1 MMDIYL
7 PLLSYGDPE
16 GETVVPAPGA
26 DKDLSGTKLDVQLDN
41 GQAHVV
47 AQSAISASL
56 GHGSATDA
64 SSDAPAATAVGPP
77 PDVLAKN
84 PPKSSGTQNPNPAP
98 ESSCEYSS
106 YSTST
111 TSAAGSS
118 STVGTPAIRRTANA
132 STMSATAGSPSPS
145 PSCSSSVPQEST
157 TCSPAFPAIASA
169 VGEVASTLLSVAPV
183 TLSASSVGASR
194 QAVANDAKNEKAK
207 EEEVP
212 PLDSLDDFEARRR
225 RAVFT
230 AMLLLLEHGARDAE
244 HLSHLV
250 AAMSGE
256 ELQQV
261 AEERALAGRCGNPL
275 CNAVHSVA
283 WSPPPRRRWDPS
295 AGFVEPPPPS
305 HFCSASCELLIE
317 SYASQLGDSPLER
330 LQPGVREMLAVS
342 HAPRRP
348 GLENVA
354 AQGGGVPTMMAEVR
368 ERDPTAAVA
377 EAVAGGREL
386 ERLAAAGSTDGG
398 GDGGSSGAV
407 EGYIPR
413 AGRSR
418 KPPLPPPPAT
428 AVPAPS
434 LPPPSNQPQFSPGS
448 TPPNLKPSLRKQS
461 SLKVS
466 KKGAGTEGRAATSAA
481 AVTSVAV
488 PFKREPKRVTFG
500 PKIEYQI
507 PAQPSRR
514 PASAS
519 SQTPLR
525 TTEQPVLLF
534 DVDEDAAD
542 AGGGGGGA
550 KARARGQRVPR
561 QRDAVEAGEAE
572 AGALQGTL
580 RVAEAAEVVQEAA
593 AGAEAEAGWPKGLT
607 DEELAA
613 SMQERVAP
621 SAVPR
626 AMKLWFPP
634 AAGGT
639 GIGRR
644 SGGGAAQRQRQ
655 RSKLTV
661 QAAGAPL
668 PLSDDPAATAATST
682 TTTTTT
688 MSPSSREDRTL
699 ATADPESTVPASSF
713 SVVATG
719 PQLTQ

>member
-1 MMDIYL
+1 I
-7 PLLSYGDPE
+7 
-16 GETVVPAPGA
+16 T
-26 DKDLSGTKLDVQLDN
+26 
-41 GQAHVV
+41 
-47 AQSAISASL
+47 
-56 GHGSATDA
+56 
-64 SSDAPAATAVGPP
+64 
-77 PDVLAKN
+77 
-84 PPKSSGTQNPNPAP
+84 
-98 ESSCEYSS
+98 
-106 YSTST
+106 
-111 TSAAGSS
+111 
-118 STVGTPAIRRTANA
+118 
-132 STMSATAGSPSPS
+132 
-145 PSCSSSVPQEST
+145 CSS
-157 TCSPAFPAIASA
+157 AFPAKASA
-169 VGEVASTLLSVAPV
+169 VGVVASTQSSVSPV
-183 TLSASSVGASR
+183 TLCASCLGGGR
-194 QAVANDAKNEKAK
+194 QAVANDAKDEKAKEMEGEK

-275 CNAVHSVA
+275 CNALHSVA
-283 WSPPPRRRWDPS
+283 LSPPPRRRWDPS

-330 LQPGVREMLAVS
+330 LQPGLREMLAVS

-368 ERDPTAAVA
+368 ERDLTAAVA
-377 EAVAGGREL
+377 EAVTGGREL
-386 ERLAAAGSTDGG
+386 ERLAAAANNDGG
-398 GDGGSSGAV
+398 GDGGSSRAV

-418 KPPLPPPPAT
+418 KPPPPPPGPAN
-428 AVPAPS
+428 AVPA
-434 LPPPSNQPQFSPGS
+434 NRPQFSPGS
-448 TPPNLKPSLRKQS
+448 TPHNLKPSLRKQS

-466 KKGAGTEGRAATSAA
+466 GKGADMEGGAATSATS
-481 AVTSVAV
+481 VTSVTV
-488 PFKREPKRVTFG
+488 PLERGPKRVTFG
-500 PKIEYQI
+500 PKIEYRM

-514 PASAS
+514 PASAT

-525 TTEQPVLLF
+525 TTEPSVLIF
-534 DVDEDAAD
+534 DVDGAN
-542 AGGGGGGA
+542 GGGGGGSA

-561 QRDAVEAGEAE
+561 QRDAVEAEVGEA
-572 AGALQGTL
+572 AAMGLQGTL
-580 RVAEAAEVVQEAA
+580 RVAEAAEVVQKAA
-593 AGAEAEAGWPKGLT
+593 AAEAEAGWPKGLT

-613 SMQERVAP
+613 TMRERVTP

-634 AAGGT
+634 GAG
-639 GIGRR
+639 GRR
-644 SGGGAAQRQRQ
+644 SGGGAVQRPRQ

-661 QAAGAPL
+661 QATGAPL
-668 PLSDDPAATAATST
+668 PPCDDPAATAATST
-682 TTTTTT
+682 TTTTATT
-688 MSPSSREDRTL
+688 SPSSCDDRTL
-699 ATADPESTVPASSF
+699 AATDRESTVSASSF
-713 SVVATG
+713 SVLAT
-719 PQLTQ
+719 